1 MDNNKD
7 IQVVAGSVITSG
19 GSNQFAGDSY
29 YLENLSVTSINA
41 SSDTYDETS
50 YFRITDKMYGA
61 LDNLPS
67 GLIRFNGTNL
77 YVSAPG
83 TGLSDETIA
92 RGNTAAAM
100 TGDKLNIES
109 GTYAEL
115 LDATG
120 KDITV
125 VPGSS
130 PGCVGVTGVILN
142 SGDVIQIEIEGNTAC
157 SLFDQI
163 QVTGTVTLGGASL
176 IVNVGMYT
184 PPVGQQFVIIDNDG
198 VDLVS
203 GVFAEG
209 GFVNSGPYIFEI
221 NYTGG
226 DGNDVVLTRCSSNV
240 TNTTTLETFCTLQSA
255 IDDINTLNG
264 HTLVVSAGTFNEN
277 ITINKALT
285 LLGANQGVNGCS
297 PARVAETT
305 IDGGSGTAITIA
317 SNGVTLNGLEIT
329 GNTAVASSTYT
340 NLTIINN
347 KVVPDAIGVNVAGV
361 STSPG
366 NTLNVTTTVLI

>member
-1 MDNNKD
+1 MVMPIPVTSIFSGNQFNNLAPANDPSLNLQRGFRLTSHSGASTTVTYANNTVNGANLGMQWIAGSDFSAQNPIVVSGNTLTGNDIAALVQSNGKAQFTSNVFDGVVDNNKD
-7 IQVVAGSVITSG
+7 IQIVAGSVITSG

-29 YLENLSVTSINA
+29 YLENLSVTSINT
-41 SSDTYDETS
+41 SLDTYDETS
-50 YFRITDKMYGA
+50 YFRITDKMFGA

-77 YVSAPG
+77 YVSVPG

-109 GTYAEL
+109 GSYAEP

-142 SGDVIQIEIEGNTAC
+142 SGDVIEIEIEGNTAC
-157 SLFDQI
+157 TLFDQI
-163 QVTGTVTLGGASL
+163 QVTGTVVLGGANL

-184 PPVGQQFVIIDNDG
+184 PPVGQQFMIIDNDG

-209 GFVNSGPYIFEI
+209 NFVNSGPYIFEI

-240 TNTTTLETFCTLQSA
+240 TNTTTLEHF
-255 IDDINTLNG
+255 
-264 HTLVVSAGTFNEN
+264 
-277 ITINKALT
+277 ALYN
-285 LLGANQGVNGCS
+285 LL
-297 PARVAETT
+297 
-305 IDGGSGTAITIA
+305 
-317 SNGVTLNGLEIT
+317 
-329 GNTAVASSTYT
+329 
-340 NLTIINN
+340 
-347 KVVPDAIGVNVAGV
+347 
-361 STSPG
+361 
-366 NTLNVTTTVLI
+366 